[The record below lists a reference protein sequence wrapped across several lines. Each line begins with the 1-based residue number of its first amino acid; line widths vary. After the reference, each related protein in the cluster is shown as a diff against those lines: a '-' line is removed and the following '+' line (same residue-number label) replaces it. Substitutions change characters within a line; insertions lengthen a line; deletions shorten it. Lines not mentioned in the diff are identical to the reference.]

1 MALYTNF
8 NQLNEYM
15 KVGSATD
22 SCYICAKKAGAT
34 SRRDA
39 YETMRAFQGKVE
51 NQKVVSIRKSGI
63 DACICMDCI
72 KEIYDEYIAPTL
84 ATEEVKEEPKEEIK
98 ETKPASNKK
107 NK

>member
-34 SRRDA
+34 SGRDA

-98 ETKPASNKK
+98 ETKTASNKK